1 MQSLNLY
8 NSHHQVKT
16 KKAEKLKTQFNDTVQ
31 YNQEENFLIYTSKS
45 AKENINHTQS
55 RKNNIHILQSIA

>member
-16 KKAEKLKTQFNDTVQ
+16 KNAEKLKTQFNDTVQ
-31 YNQEENFLIYTSKS
+31 YNQEENFLIY
-45 AKENINHTQS
+45 INQNQQ
-55 RKNNIHILQSIA
+55 KKI